1 MSPES
6 IARAFCLSCL
16 LLLTVY
22 NLECRAAQNTNEI
35 NTSAAKE
42 SSVQASD
49 ALASPEPEKPE
60 NCVGEDKQITP
71 ATPDATDIA
80 SLEQKYF
87 GSNFDRDS
95 LNDRIGRIEKFVFG
109 SPQKGENEIRLQRLL
124 KVLNPRKNTISA
136 QAVGQESSS
145 HGAAQNNDAKWVEQT
160 VQSKDM
166 KTGQPSIANSGGQT
180 ANIQNAPPPNSA
192 VPKKKNLLAIINRGI
207 DNYNRHRYHNAEDD
221 FNEAV
226 DMAPGLA
233 RIYAYLGVTLLQ
245 LNERT
250 SAMDAM
256 QAAYELDPFGTFG
269 RYAKNCLI
277 VLAGDEEIRRRGPR
291 DDKKTVDKVL
301 EKINR
306 QASSDAG
313 RFSKGGSVAAND
325 RNITSSRF
333 TNRLASEFSGYS
345 DVSNDYSMR
354 SSYARSDAAVQSANA
369 HRDATL
375 RAASAREAANNLKML
390 LTTKILP
397 GGSRLRAFGTTLN
410 TRYYGSET
418 RNLAP
423 WYIPREYPPELKA
436 QAKSLKM
443 QTIRRTTKRTATK
456 QTTASVSKQK
466 SKYTNTS
473 RRKSKR

>member
-1 MSPES
+1 MTISGQS
-6 IARAFCLSCL
+6 
-16 LLLTVY
+16 
-22 NLECRAAQNTNEI
+22 
-35 NTSAAKE
+35 TSAGAK
-42 SSVQASD
+42 S
-49 ALASPEPEKPE
+49 
-60 NCVGEDKQITP
+60 
-71 ATPDATDIA
+71 
-80 SLEQKYF
+80 
-87 GSNFDRDS
+87 
-95 LNDRIGRIEKFVFG
+95 
-109 SPQKGENEIRLQRLL
+109 
-124 KVLNPRKNTISA
+124 
-136 QAVGQESSS
+136 
-145 HGAAQNNDAKWVEQT
+145 GAP
-160 VQSKDM
+160 
-166 KTGQPSIANSGGQT
+166 KT
-180 ANIQNAPPPNSA
+180 
-192 VPKKKNLLAIINRGI
+192 KNLLAIINRGI
-207 DNYNRHRYHNAEDD
+207 DNYNRHRFHNAEDD

-245 LNERT
+245 LNERA

-291 DDKKTVDKVL
+291 DDKKTVDSVL
-301 EKINR
+301 DKINR

-345 DVSNDYSMR
+345 DTSNDYSMR

-443 QTIRRTTKRTATK
+443 QTAKTSAIRRTATK
-456 QTTASVSKQK
+456 QSTASSAKLK
-466 SKYTNTS
+466 NSKYRNARGSS
-473 RRKSKR
+473 RRKH